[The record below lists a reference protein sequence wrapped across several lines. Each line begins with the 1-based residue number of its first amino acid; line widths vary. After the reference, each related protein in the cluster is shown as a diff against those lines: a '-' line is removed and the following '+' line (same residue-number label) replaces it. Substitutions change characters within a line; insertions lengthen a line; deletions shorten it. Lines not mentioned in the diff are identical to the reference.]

1 MTPLD
6 TLLHRLYER
15 GELFVTKE
23 TGNIHSY
30 SYTYMGRLAHQRVV
44 INPSMPKAQLFKI
57 VGRAMAGSLSDIA
70 TVSMMYNV
78 GYGLPKDA
86 LLSEV
91 WAQFAT
97 ISPAVMDFEES
108 VKILKADYRTC
119 SEIVWPAAL
128 VAPVE
133 RIAGSLGRLKPF
145 ANKMSDVSIAP
156 IVAGIR
162 VLFVYR
168 KVEEGAPQLYA
179 AYYLDNGSPVL
190 ELDALIKL
198 GAPAHL
204 DGTPNNKAVD
214 SFVPFGKA
222 KLTVVVGT
230 IAIPTKL
237 HKKARQFGKTT
248 KDVFKALLADM
259 STRKT
264 LAAFDNSFYV
274 EQLQTFG
281 RRIRRYE
288 VKLKTVKGLRRVNL
302 KAEYETAV
310 THHATLKA
318 ALEKSNPETDYANY
332 LDTLP
337 ETYLRLVTT
346 GHYEWKR
353 GEMFVTKLAATTP
366 SKRLAAHGLT
376 ELVSSGLSFAEYGTQ
391 KRVGEERLRKL
402 TDEFEEALGFKVTGL
417 IVQPSETPQFKSC
430 RIFIK

>member
-15 GELFVTKE
+15 GELKITEE

-30 SYTYMGRLAHQRVV
+30 SYTYMGRIAYQRVV
-44 INPSMPKAQLFKI
+44 INPAMTKAQLFQI

-86 LLSEV
+86 MLSEV

-97 ISPAVMDFEES
+97 VSQAVMDFEEA
-108 VKILKADYRTC
+108 VQKLKADYRHAA
-119 SEIVWPAAL
+119 EIVWPEAL

-145 ANKMSDVSIAP
+145 ANKMTDVHISP

-162 VLFVYR
+162 VMLLYR
-168 KVEEGAPQLYA
+168 SAVEGAPHLYA

-190 ELDALIKL
+190 ELDALVRL
-198 GAPAHL
+198 GAPRNL
-204 DGTPNNKAVD
+204 EGTPNNKAVD
-214 SFVPFGKA
+214 SFVPFGKE
-222 KLTVVVGT
+222 KLMVVVGS

-248 KDVFKALLADM
+248 KDVFKAMLADT
-259 STRKT
+259 SVRKT
-264 LAAFDNSFYV
+264 PEAFDNSFYV
-274 EQLQTFG
+274 DQLQKLT
-281 RRIRRYE
+281 RRIAKMDGKR
-288 VKLKTVKGLRRVNL
+288 KTVKGLRRVIFNS
-302 KAEYETAV
+302 EYEKAS

-318 ALEKSNPETDYANY
+318 ALEKSNPEADYANY

-337 ETYLRLVTT
+337 ETFLRLVTT
-346 GHYEWKR
+346 GQYEWKR
-353 GEMFVTKLAATTP
+353 GEMLVSTIAAATP
-366 SKRLAAHGLT
+366 SKRLAERGMTKLVNGGL
-376 ELVSSGLSFAEYGTQ
+376 VFVGYATQ

-417 IVQPSETPQFKSC
+417 IVKPSDTPQYKGC